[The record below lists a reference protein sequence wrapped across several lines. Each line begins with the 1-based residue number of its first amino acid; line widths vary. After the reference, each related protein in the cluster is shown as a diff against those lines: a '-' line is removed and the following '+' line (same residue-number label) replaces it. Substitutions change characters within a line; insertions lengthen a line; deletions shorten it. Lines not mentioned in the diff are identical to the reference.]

1 MKRARHAA
9 IVLSV
14 ACSAIAIAQDPQTA
28 KGMDRPA
35 TPHVRLMTWNIS
47 GNSIFPDPGRGANL
61 DGKRPEQFARIIR
74 ALRPDVLCLQEI
86 FPPRSAESVAPMLD
100 AIAPLTGGRKWQSYG
115 IRDVV
120 IATPYALS
128 MRAARQEDWGSGEP
142 RTHAMAMI
150 SFPPALG
157 VRSLYVICTHL
168 QSDGRAEEV
177 AARQRQADAIIQW
190 LRELRA
196 PPASGGLPPGTPFA
210 ILGDFNAY
218 HTDPARHVET
228 LLTGAIADTA
238 RFGPAIAPDWDGTA
252 LADASPLHNGVGPAT
267 YTFGSGIG
275 PPPPAALD
283 RILYSDSRLAL
294 AGSFVLN
301 TTTLDAVTLSRL
313 GLTSTDVLLNATTGS
328 FDHLP
333 VVADLRAR

>member
-1 MKRARHAA
+1 MDL
-9 IVLSV
+9 VLLGAPGSGKGTQ
-14 ACSAIAIAQDPQTA
+14 AEHLRREMGLMHIA
-28 KGMDRPA
+28 
-35 TPHVRLMTWNIS
+35 S
-47 GNSIFPDPGRGANL
+47 GDLFRDHL
-61 DGKRPEQFARIIR
+61 E
-74 ALRPDVLCLQEI
+74 
-86 FPPRSAESVAPMLD
+86 
-100 AIAPLTGGRKWQSYG
+100 RKTELG
-115 IRDVV
+115 
-120 IATPYALS
+120 
-128 MRAARQEDWGSGEP
+128 MRAAEYMTRG
-142 RTHAMAMI
+142 
-150 SFPPALG
+150 AL
-157 VRSLYVICTHL
+157 VP
-168 QSDGRAEEV
+168 
-177 AARQRQADAIIQW
+177 DAITIDM

-238 RFGPAIAPDWDGTA
+238 RFGPAMAPDWDGTA

-283 RILYSDSRLAL
+283 RILYSDSRLSL